1 MSVENE
7 AILEKKLIEQLDKQG
22 FKKVT
27 INNEDE
33 LNQNFKLQLEKHNKI
48 TLSDVEFERI
58 LTHLDGGSVFDK
70 AKKLR
75 DKFPLD
81 RDGEVIYIEFF
92 NTKEWCKNLFQVT
105 NQVTMVGTYKNRYDV
120 TLLINGLPLV
130 QIELKRRG
138 IELKEAFNQ
147 INRYHKHSFKG
158 LFHYVQ
164 IFIISNGVNTKY
176 YANNKLQNFKQTFF
190 WTDKENKKY
199 SNLSEFAEVF
209 LEKCHI
215 SKMIAKYIVLN
226 EAEKVLMV
234 LRPYQYFAVE
244 SIIDKVENS
253 TQNGY
258 IWHTTGSGK
267 TLTSYKTSQILTES
281 EKIDKVMFVVDRKD
295 LDYQTTK
302 EFNAFSNGS
311 VDGTENTKNLVK
323 QLKNSRSKLIITT
336 IQKLTRAIKHEG
348 HQKQLEAAKDK
359 KIVFIF
365 DECHRSQFGDMH
377 KDIMNF
383 FTNHQSFG
391 FTGTPIFAENAN
403 KYRTTKDL
411 FGECLHKYLI
421 KDAINDDNVL
431 GFSVEY
437 LGKYTDKTNLDI
449 DVEAINTK
457 EIIESDDRLNKIS
470 EYILNNHARKTYS
483 KEFTGIFAVNS
494 IESLVRYYDILKSKE
509 HNLRIAS
516 IFSFGANEE
525 AKDEHSRDSLE
536 RIMKDYNKLYDTDY
550 STDTFDAYYV
560 DVARRVRERQIDLL
574 LVVGMFLTGFDS
586 KTLNTLY
593 VDKNLEYHN
602 LIQAFS
608 RTNRIY
614 NEKKSFG
621 NIVCFRNLKDK
632 TDKAIRLYSDENA
645 LDTVLMKSYEEYLEE
660 FNKYIEEMKEIAP
673 DLTAID
679 EFESEEEKAE
689 FIKRFRNIMRTLT
702 KLNVFTE
709 FKFEDLSI
717 EEQEFEDYKSKYLD
731 IHDSIKNEDK
741 EKVSVLDDID
751 FELELLRKDNI
762 NVAYIL
768 ALLKELNPSD
778 KGYSK
783 DREFI
788 LNTVANSPEMKSKKE
803 LIQAFIDKN
812 LPKISDK
819 SMVEDEFESF
829 MNEEKIKA
837 IDEFS
842 QNENL
847 KKEKI
852 VEIVEEYDFSGKF
865 RREILKEALNEKLKF
880 LEKKNRVNYLVGK
893 MKELLEKFSLVNE

>member
-7 AILEKKLIEQLDKQG
+7 ATLEKKLIEQLNKQG
-22 FKKVT
+22 FEKVT
-27 INNEDE
+27 INNEEE
-33 LNQNFKLQLEKHNKI
+33 LNQNFKRQLEKHNKI
-48 TLSDVEFERI
+48 TLSDIEFERI
-58 LTHLDGGSVFDK
+58 LTHLDGGAVFDK

-190 WTDKENKKY
+190 WTDKDNKKY

-267 TLTSYKTSQILTES
+267 TLTSYKTSQILTENN
-281 EKIDKVMFVVDRKD
+281 KIDKVIFVVDRKD

-302 EFNAFSNGS
+302 EFNSFSNGS
-311 VDGTENTKNLVK
+311 VDGTENTVNLVK
-323 QLKNSRSKLIITT
+323 QLKSENTKLIVTT
-336 IQKLTRAIKHEG
+336 IQKLTKAIKNDKYKIENV
-348 HQKQLEAAKDK
+348 KDK

-365 DECHRSQFGDMH
+365 DECHRSQFGQMH
-377 KDIMNF
+377 NQIMNF

-403 KYRTTKDL
+403 KFRTTKDL
-411 FGECLHKYLI
+411 FGKSLHKYLI
-421 KDAINDDNVL
+421 KDAISDDNVL

-437 LGKYTDKTNLDI
+437 IGKYKDKSLLDI
-449 DVEAINTK
+449 DVEAINKK
-457 EIIESDDRLNKIS
+457 EIIESDDRLDKIS
-470 EYILNNHARKTYS
+470 TYIINNHDRKTYN
-483 KEFTGIFAVNS
+483 KEFTGIFAVNRV
-494 IESLVRYYDILKSKE
+494 ETLVRYYDFFKSKE
-509 HNLRIAS
+509 HNLKIAG
-516 IFSFGANEE
+516 IFSFGVNEE
-525 AKDEHSRDSLE
+525 DKEEHSRDSLE
-536 RIMKDYNKLYDTDY
+536 RMMKDYNKMFDTDY
-550 STDTFDAYYV
+550 STDKFDAYYV
-560 DVARRVRERQIDLL
+560 DIAKRVKDKQIDLL

-586 KTLNTLY
+586 KALNTLY

-608 RTNRIY
+608 RTNRTY
-614 NEKKSFG
+614 TEKKSFG
-621 NIVCFRNLKDK
+621 NIVCFRNLKNK
-632 TDKAIRLYSDENA
+632 TDEAIRLYSDENA

-709 FKFEDLSI
+709 FKFGDLSI

-768 ALLKELNPSD
+768 ALLKELNPSE

-788 LNTVANSPEMKSKKE
+788 LNTIANSPEMKSKKE

-893 MKELLEKFSLVNE
+893 MKELLEKFSLANE

>member
-58 LTHLDGGSVFDK
+58 LTHLDGGAVFDK

-81 RDGEVIYIEFF
+81 REGEVIYIEFF

-281 EKIDKVMFVVDRKD
+281 EKIDKVIFVVDRKD

-302 EFNAFSNGS
+302 EFNSFSNGS
-311 VDGTENTKNLVK
+311 VDGTENTQNLVK

-359 KIVFIF
+359 KIIFIF

-403 KYRTTKDL
+403 NYRTTKDL

-437 LGKYTDKTNLDI
+437 LGKYTNKTNLDI
-449 DVEAINTK
+449 DVEAIDTK
-457 EIIESDDRLNKIS
+457 EVMESDDRLNKIS
-470 EYILNNHARKTYS
+470 DYILNNHARKTYS

-509 HNLRIAS
+509 HNLRIAG

-560 DVARRVRERQIDLL
+560 DVAKRVRERQIDLL

-709 FKFEDLSI
+709 FKFGDLSI

-768 ALLKELNPSD
+768 ALLKELNPSE

-788 LNTVANSPEMKSKKE
+788 LNTIANSPEMKSKKE